1 LAAVIDGGGGVARV
15 SIFSL
20 DDDGNLALQGS
31 ASIGSAANG
40 VAVVAGEK

>member
-1 LAAVIDGGGGVARV
+1 MIDGGGGVARV

-40 VAVVAGEK
+40 VAAVAGEK